1 MEASWLIFLKNFAKL
16 VAGVLE
22 YLGIRMKGADAI
34 ENDPSFI
41 SKGTVYTT
49 TANSTNMLV

>member
-41 SKGTVYTT
+41 SKGTVQ
-49 TANSTNMLV
+49 